1 MDSLDLEKSDPNQ
14 TFEGKVLDNSY
25 DGEGKV
31 PVDAMVEV
39 DVEPQT
45 GIRGWLRKIFTVVEL
60 RGIERVMPEDRQPKG
75 VMNNLLMWWSVNC
88 VLTTVPIGTLGP
100 AVFGMGLRDTIL
112 SIIGFTILGC
122 FTTAF
127 CATLGPKLGLRQMVI
142 SRFSFGWWGAV
153 VLSFLNIITQI
164 GFSIIAVI
172 LGGQTLVYV
181 CGSKL
186 PLTVAIIIV
195 SVVTLL
201 ICFFGYDLVHKWER
215 YAWILIACIMCVL
228 YGTGHE
234 YFSWTP
240 STSSGSTLAGSVL
253 SFGGVVFG
261 SVIGWAPIAADYN
274 VMLPEDTSSWKVF
287 WLTFFGLFIPLVFVE
302 TLGALYG
309 SALIN
314 NAAWNDIYNNP
325 EAGLG
330 SVLGASLSSLGGF
343 GKFLVFLLALSV
355 VSNNV
360 PNTYSA
366 ALSIQTL
373 GKPFQRIPRFLWTIF
388 VAVVYT
394 VAGVAGKSNFSD
406 ILNNFLSILSYWTTP
421 FVVVLALEHFVFRR
435 RTGYN
440 VDDYGDRTKLP
451 WGLAAG
457 TAGIIGVVG
466 AVIGMNQ
473 TWYVG
478 PVGKLTGPYGGDL
491 GFEMALVL
499 TSISYLALRTWELNH
514 VGR

>member
-1 MDSLDLEKSDPNQ
+1 M
-14 TFEGKVLDNSY
+14 
-25 DGEGKV
+25 
-31 PVDAMVEV
+31 
-39 DVEPQT
+39 
-45 GIRGWLRKIFTVVEL
+45 
-60 RGIERVMPEDRQPKG
+60 
-75 VMNNLLMWWSVNC
+75 
-88 VLTTVPIGTLGP
+88 
-100 AVFGMGLRDTIL
+100 
-112 SIIGFTILGC
+112 
-122 FTTAF
+122 
-127 CATLGPKLGLRQMVI
+127 
-142 SRFSFGWWGAV
+142 
-153 VLSFLNIITQI
+153 
-164 GFSIIAVI
+164 
-172 LGGQTLVYV
+172 VYV
-181 CGSKL
+181 CGAKL

-234 YFSWTP
+234 YYSWTP
-240 STSSGSTLAGSVL
+240 DTTSGGILAGNIL
-253 SFGGVVFG
+253 CFGGVVFG

-287 WLTFFGLFIPLVFVE
+287 GLTFLGLFIPLVFVE

-309 SALIN
+309 SALAN
-314 NAAWNDIYNNP
+314 NADWNNIYNDPN
-325 EAGLG
+325 AGLG

-373 GKPFQRIPRFLWTIF
+373 GKPFQRIPRFLWTIL

-394 VAGVAGKSNFSD
+394 VAGVIGKANFSA

-421 FVVVLALEHFVFRR
+421 FVVVLALEHFIFRR
-435 RTGYN
+435 RNGYN
-440 VDDYGDRTKLP
+440 VDDYSDRTKLP
-451 WGLAAG
+451 LGLAGCLA
-457 TAGIIGVVG
+457 G
-466 AVIGMNQ
+466 AVGVAGAVLGMKQ

-478 PVGKLTGPYGGDL
+478 PIGNLIGGGAANGGGGDL
-491 GFEMALVL
+491 GFEVAIVFTTVVFLVCRPL
-499 TSISYLALRTWELNH
+499 ELRYY
-514 VGR
+514 GR

>member
-1 MDSLDLEKSDPNQ
+1 ME
-14 TFEGKVLDNSY
+14 VLD
-25 DGEGKV
+25 GEISAVAVAKV
-31 PVDAMVEV
+31 ETPEGT
-39 DVEPQT
+39 QN
-45 GIRGWLRKIFTVVEL
+45 WFRKIFLGVEL

-75 VMNNLLMWWSVNC
+75 VINNLLMWWSVNC

-112 SIIGFTILGC
+112 SIVGFTILGC

-153 VLSFLNIITQI
+153 VLSLLNIITQI
-164 GFSIIAVI
+164 GFSVIAVI

-181 CGSKL
+181 CGPKL

-195 SVVTLL
+195 SIVTLL

-234 YFSWTP
+234 YYSWTP
-240 STSSGSTLAGSVL
+240 STSSGADLAGSIL

-274 VMLPEDTSSWKVF
+274 VMLPEDTSAWKVF
-287 WLTFFGLFIPLVFVE
+287 GLTFLGLFIPLVFVE
-302 TLGALYG
+302 SLGALYG

-314 NAAWNDIYNNP
+314 NPAWNEIYLDG

-330 SVLGASLSSLGGF
+330 SVLGVSLSSLGGF

-373 GKPFQRIPRFLWTIF
+373 GKPFQKVPRFLWTIL

-394 VAGVAGKSNFSD
+394 VAGVAGKASLSA

-435 RTGYN
+435 RFGYN
-440 VDDYGDRTKLP
+440 VDDYSDRSKLP
-451 WGLAAG
+451 LGLAG
-457 TAGIIGVVG
+457 GLAGIIGVVG
-466 AVIGMNQ
+466 AVLGMNQ

-478 PVGKLTGPYGGDL
+478 PIGKLTGSYGGDL
-491 GFEMALVL
+491 GFEMALIFTSMTYLVL
-499 TSISYLALRTWELNH
+499 RFMELKY